1 MTPRTLQK
9 AIQTDL
15 EDLLANRLFKTPD
28 GGKAAPKAYRQFLP
42 YRESD
47 EDEDPFPY
55 IEVRIAGGNQKDQ
68 SSALKVQVFLVIG
81 IYDDDHENNGSDSV
95 LEIIEVIQKHYE
107 ETPLLA
113 GQFVCDTEE
122 SPIEW
127 DLQEEQSWP
136 YFFGIMSLVFSTPAS
151 RRTPV
156 KNAKAEALV

>member
-1 MTPRTLQK
+1 MTPRKLQK
-9 AIQTDL
+9 AIQADL
-15 EDLLANRLFKTPD
+15 EELLAKRLFKTPD
-28 GGKAAPKAYRQFLP
+28 GEKAAPKVYRQFVP
-42 YRESD
+42 KRASE

-95 LEIIEVIQKHYE
+95 LEIIEVIQSHYE
-107 ETPLLA
+107 QTPLLA

-127 DLQEEQSWP
+127 DLQEEESWP
-136 YFFGIMSLVFSTPAS
+136 YFFGIMSLVFSTPGS

-156 KNAKAEALV
+156 KNARVEALV